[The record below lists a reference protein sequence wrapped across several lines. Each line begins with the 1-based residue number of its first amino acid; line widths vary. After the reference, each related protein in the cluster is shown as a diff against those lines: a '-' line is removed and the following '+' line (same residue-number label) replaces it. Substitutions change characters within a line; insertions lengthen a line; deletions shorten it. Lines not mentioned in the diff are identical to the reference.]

1 MKISNETKV
10 GVLAAVSITI
20 LILGY
25 NFLKGED
32 LFSHSNTYYAVYKKV
47 DGLFNSNPVVVNG
60 YKVGHVSSVEMD
72 VNTLN
77 IVVGISVPSDIKIP
91 KNSILKITNN
101 DLVGSKAIEVIIGH
115 DSTGMAVNGDT
126 LTSQKDAGIE
136 QAITSVLTPLS
147 EKVNSVLSG
156 IDTAIADVSLQ
167 KTLTDLS
174 STLQAFQI
182 TTFRINNILE
192 GNTERISQ
200 IVESINVVT
209 NDLKTSSPNI
219 KDVIG
224 KLDQTAVNLSELKLQ
239 ASLDDLGKTLDEVKK
254 ALAMLTDKNGSIG
267 KLASNDE
274 LYTNL
279 QKTMKDVDSLVNDVI
294 KYPRR
299 YTGITEGQRKKGDRQ
314 KEVEEGIKLPT
325 SDK

>member
-25 NFLKGED
+25 NFLKGKD
-32 LFSHSNTYYAVYKKV
+32 LFTHSNTYYAVYKKV
-47 DGLFNSNPVVVNG
+47 DGLFRSNPVVVNG
-60 YKVGHVSSVEMD
+60 YNVGHVSSVEMD
-72 VNTLN
+72 VNSLN

-91 KNSILKITNN
+91 RNSILKITNN
-101 DLVGSKAIEVIIGH
+101 DLVGSKAIEIMIGH
-115 DSTGMAVNGDT
+115 DSSGIAINGDT
-126 LTSQKDAGIE
+126 LNSLKDAGIE

-167 KTLTDLS
+167 NTLTDLS
-174 STLQAFQI
+174 STLRAFQL
-182 TTFRINNILE
+182 TTLRINSILE
-192 GNTERISQ
+192 GNTQKIAQ
-200 IVESINVVT
+200 IVESINVIT
-209 NDLKTSSPNI
+209 NDLKSSSPKV
-219 KDVIG
+219 KDAIT
-224 KLDQTAVNLSELKLQ
+224 KLDQTAGNLAQLKLD
-239 ASLDDLGKTLDEVKK
+239 STVEDLDK
-254 ALAMLTDKNGSIG
+254 ALAELKKTLAMLNDKNGSIG
-267 KLASNDE
+267 KLAGSDE
-274 LYTNL
+274 MYRNL
-279 QKTMKDVDSLVNDVI
+279 QRTLKDMDSLVNDVI